1 MSNTTTY
8 PTLATAVHYLLSD
21 LAAPG
26 ARWIRGPVS
35 GWMEVFADDIRR
47 PTGRTATISRD
58 ARKRCTIS
66 IEAPL
71 R

>member
-47 PTGRTATISRD
+47 PTGRTATIARD
-58 ARKRCTIS
+58 ARKRYAIS
-66 IEAPL
+66 VIKNS
-71 R
+71 